1 MPGKLPGS
9 SRASKMLS
17 SLDLLHLARTAAE
30 RAAGYLRGVERPADP
45 SRWTLKGGRDF
56 VTDVDRTAER
66 IITEV
71 LLAAEPGSRIV
82 GEELHPGVVTE
93 GMVWIVDPLDGTT
106 NFLHDFPSYAVSI
119 AGAVDGVLEAAA
131 IVNVPRGETY
141 TAARDGG
148 AWHGERRLAVSAI
161 RDPGF
166 ALIGTGFPF
175 KDTSRIGAYLDQFR
189 RIAGHTSGIRR
200 PGAASLDLA
209 DVAAGRF
216 DGFWEQQLSA
226 WDIAAG
232 TLLIREAGGVVTD
245 FAGRDIGIEHT
256 AVVAGN
262 PAIHGWLL
270 EMVGAAKVLQQ
281 RHGGHGE
288 KQ

>member
-1 MPGKLPGS
+1 MRGMPGKLPAS
-9 SRASKMLS
+9 SKASKTLS
-17 SLDLLHLARTAAE
+17 SLDLLHLARAAAE

-45 SRWTLKGGRDF
+45 NRWTVKGSRDF

-66 IITEV
+66 IIAEV
-71 LLAAEPGSRIV
+71 LLAAEPGSQIV
-82 GEELHPGVVTE
+82 GEELHPGVVTG

-106 NFLHDFPSYAVSI
+106 NFLHDFPSYAVSV

-131 IVNVPRGETY
+131 IVNVPRVETY

-175 KDTSRIGAYLDQFR
+175 KDTSRIGEYLDQFHQVAR
-189 RIAGHTSGIRR
+189 HVSGIRR

-232 TLLIREAGGVVTD
+232 TLLIREAGGLVTD
-245 FAGRDIGIEHT
+245 FTGRDIGIEHT

-262 PAIHGWLL
+262 PAIHAWLL
-270 EMVGAAKVLQQ
+270 RVLDSSPDSPR
-281 RHGGHGE
+281 RHEGE
-288 KQ
+288 

>member
-1 MPGKLPGS
+1 V
-9 SRASKMLS
+9 S

-30 RAAGYLRGVERPADP
+30 RAGAYLRGVERPADP
-45 SRWTLKGGRDF
+45 SRWTLKGSRDF

-71 LLAAEPGSRIV
+71 LLAAEPGGRIV
-82 GEELHPGVVTE
+82 GEELQPEVVTE

-141 TAARDGG
+141 TASRGGG
-148 AWHGERRLAVSAI
+148 AWQGERRLAVSDI
-161 RDPGF
+161 REPGF

-175 KDTSRIGAYLDQFR
+175 KDTSRIAEYLRQFSR
-189 RIAGHTSGIRR
+189 VARQASGIRR

-226 WDIAAG
+226 WDLAAG
-232 TLLIREAGGVVTD
+232 ALLNREAGGLVTD
-245 FAGRDIGIEHT
+245 LGGRDIGIEHT

-262 PAIHGWLL
+262 PTIHAWLL
-270 EMVGAAKVLQQ
+270 GALDSAKHLPP
-281 RHGGHGE
+281 RHEGHEVHEEKKEGG
-288 KQ
+288 